1 MHPNSNNTPG
11 ALRQLTL
18 AIALALPALGASPLA
33 LAAGNQVQKFDIPA
47 QPLADA
53 LNAFIATSDWQVGFS
68 AGLAR
73 DVRANP
79 VYGNYTPQQALDKL
93 VAGKGLAV
101 KQTGGSVTLVQ
112 TAAPVAVAAAT
123 SVQSAVTLPVMKVTG
138 KAEDYDSN
146 DPYHSGYSLPS
157 AWPKRLLSNI

>member
-1 MHPNSNNTPG
+1 MHPNTNNTPG

-18 AIALALPALGASPLA
+18 GIALALPALGVSPLT

-53 LNAFIATSDWQVGFS
+53 LNAFIATSDWQVGFP

-79 VYGNYTPQQALDKL
+79 VYGNYTPQQALDRL
-93 VAGKGLAV
+93 LAGKGLAV
-101 KQTGGSVTLVQ
+101 KQTGNGSVTLTRKMYRV
-112 TAAPVAVAAAT
+112 
-123 SVQSAVTLPVMKVTG
+123 KG
-138 KAEDYDSN
+138 RWCIN
-146 DPYHSGYSLPS
+146 H
-157 AWPKRLLSNI
+157 

>member
-1 MHPNSNNTPG
+1 MHPNTTNTPG
-11 ALRQLTL
+11 ALRQLSL
-18 AIALALPALGASPLA
+18 AIALALPVLGVSPLT
-33 LAAGNQVQKFDIPA
+33 LAAGNQTQQFNIPE

-53 LNAFIATSDWQVGFS
+53 LNAFIATSDWQVGFP

-101 KQTGGSVTLVQ
+101 KQTGGSVTLVK
-112 TAAPVAVAAAT
+112 TAAPAAVM
-123 SVQSAVTLPVMKVTG
+123 SSPSSPNHTG
-138 KAEDYDSN
+138 TTC
-146 DPYHSGYSLPS
+146 G
-157 AWPKRLLSNI
+157 